1 MYDLI
6 VIGGGPAG
14 LTAMIYAI
22 RKHLNTLLVTQDLGG
37 KTNFHLELPDVPDY
51 RVIRGVEIVNRFKSE
66 LEYLDF
72 AWEHE
77 QVTRVSAQE
86 DFFVVHTQTGEE
98 LQARAVI
105 IATGARPQ
113 RLEIPGEEEFLGK
126 GIAYSAMSYAPL
138 MIAKTVA
145 VIGQGEL
152 ALRSAA
158 ELATV
163 AKHVY
168 LVGPEAA
175 ILDSTLGQKL
185 RYTTHVQLFEG
196 FLLQQVLGNDFAERI
211 QISQGIETKE
221 LAVDCIFIEKQLI
234 PNSEM
239 VRGLL
244 PLDEQDRI
252 KIDCRTHTSI
262 PGIYAAG
269 DVTSLYAEQVL
280 IAVGEGAK
288 AALSAYDYLLPKL

>member
-14 LTAMIYAI
+14 LTAMVYAI
-22 RKHLNTLLVTQDLGG
+22 RKHLNALLIAQELGG
-37 KTNFHLELPDVPDY
+37 KTNYHLELPDVHEY
-51 RVIRGVEIVNRFKSE
+51 RVIRGAEIVDRFKAE

-72 AWEHE
+72 ARHLER
-77 QVTRVSAQE
+77 VTRVNAVK
-86 DFFVVHTQTGEE
+86 DYFVVHTQMGGE
-98 LQARAVI
+98 LPARAVI

-113 RLEIPGEEEFLGK
+113 RLNVPGEEEFLGK
-126 GIAYSAMSYAPL
+126 GIAYSAMSYAQL
-138 MIAKTVA
+138 MVDKIAA
-145 VIGQGEL
+145 VIGDGEL

-163 AKHVY
+163 AKRVY
-168 LVGPEAA
+168 LIGPQKKA
-175 ILDSTLGQKL
+175 LDSGLGKKL
-185 RYTTHVQLFEG
+185 QHAGSVTIFSDYELTEIK
-196 FLLQQVLGNDFAERI
+196 GNYFAERLVI
-211 QISQGIETKE
+211 EGAEDSQE
-221 LAVDCIFIEKQLI
+221 LVVDCAFIEKQLI

-239 VRGLL
+239 VKELL
-244 PLDEQDRI
+244 VLDDQARI
-252 KIDCRTHTSI
+252 EIDCRTHTSL

-288 AALSAYDYLLPKL
+288 AALSAYDYLLPNL